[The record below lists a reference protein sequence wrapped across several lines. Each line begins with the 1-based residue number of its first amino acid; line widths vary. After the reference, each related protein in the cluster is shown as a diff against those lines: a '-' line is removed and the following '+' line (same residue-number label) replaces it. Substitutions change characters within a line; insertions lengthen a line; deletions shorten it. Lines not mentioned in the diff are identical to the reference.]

1 MKTVYFFIILGMLFG
16 QTFAQEALNKNASDS
31 LYSPPLNIPLLL
43 AGNFGE
49 LRSDHFHSGLDI
61 KTKHQQGLKVF
72 SIADGYISRIKISH
86 WGYGKVL
93 YVNHYNGTTSV
104 YAHLQKFSPEIENFV
119 QEKQY
124 ANKSFTIQLFP
135 KKDSLKVNKE
145 VPIAYSGNSGGSTA
159 PHLHFE
165 MRKTGTPIAINPL
178 QFPYEVLDKTPPTLQ
193 KLFAY
198 PIGQNSHV
206 NKSEN
211 KVQISFKRTPEGIYQ
226 ANPIEVKGSFYIGVK
241 GYDRQELTANKNG
254 IYHYKLSVNDTLT
267 AEIKLDQIS
276 FNETKGINTLID
288 YPHLIKNRERIVQIF
303 QQNKKT
309 LSIFK
314 SLKNKGIIS
323 LKPKETI
330 DVRLEL
336 IDLHGNNIRIEIPVI
351 GTLNEAIVKKTLFK
365 TPFPVLF
372 KNPAHYKLTHGSLY
386 FPANSFYEDVYLNLE
401 TSRDTI
407 KVHKPMWAVKKPF
420 TLSFNSKNSAF
431 SKYSYI
437 AYRLGS
443 KSFIYSSTKKEGE
456 WLSTKT
462 NKLGTYVIQQDS
474 IPPSIRPKNFKSN
487 QNIRNYQFLSLE
499 IKDQETGIDTYTG
512 SLNGEWILMEYE
524 PKTNTLTHH
533 IGARTKLKKNNELKI
548 EVVDMLGNTQVYTTL
563 LLL

>member
-1 MKTVYFFIILGMLFG
+1 MKTVYFFIILGMLFR

-31 LYSPPLNIPLLL
+31 LYSAPLNIPLLL

-86 WGYGKVL
+86 WGYGKAL

-104 YAHLQKFSPEIENFV
+104 YAHLQKFSSEIENFV

-145 VPIAYSGNSGGSTA
+145 VPIAYSGNSGGATA

-211 KVQISFKRTPEGIYQ
+211 KVQISFKRTPEGVYQ
-226 ANPIEVKGSFYIGVK
+226 ANLIEVKGSFYIGLK

-336 IDLHGNNIRIEIPVI
+336 IDLHGNNIRIEITAI
-351 GTLNEAIVKKTLFK
+351 GTLNEAIVKKNPPK

-386 FPANSFYEDVYLNLE
+386 FPANSFYEDVYLDLE

-420 TLSFNSKNSAF
+420 ALSFNSENSAF

-456 WLSTKT
+456 WLTTKT

>member
-1 MKTVYFFIILGMLFG
+1 MKTLYFFFALGLLVG
-16 QTFAQEALNKNASDS
+16 PLYAQKALDNKVSDTIYNA
-31 LYSPPLNIPLLL
+31 PLNIPLLL

-72 SIADGYISRIKISH
+72 SIADGYVSRIKISH

-93 YVNHYNGTTSV
+93 YINHYNGTSSV
-104 YAHLQKFSPEIENFV
+104 YAHLQKFSPEIEKFV
-119 QEKQY
+119 QDKQY
-124 ANKSFTIQLFP
+124 ANKSYTIQLFP
-135 KKDSLKVNKE
+135 KKDSLKVYKDS
-145 VPIAYSGNSGGSTA
+145 PIAFSGNSGGSTA

-165 MRKTGTPIAINPL
+165 MRKTGTAIAINPL

-198 PIGQNSHV
+198 PIGESSHI
-206 NKSEN
+206 NRSEN
-211 KVQISFKRTPEGIYQ
+211 KVQLSFKRTPEGIYQ
-226 ANPIEVKGSFYIGVK
+226 ASPIEAKGSFYLGVK

-254 IYHYKLSVNDTLT
+254 IYQYRLSLNDTLIG
-267 AEIKLDQIS
+267 EIKLDQFS

-288 YPHLIKNRERIVQIF
+288 YPHLIKHRERIVQLF
-303 QQNKKT
+303 QNARKP

-314 SLKNKGIIS
+314 TIKNKGIVSI
-323 LKPKETI
+323 KPNETI
-330 DVRLEL
+330 DLDL
-336 IDLHGNNIRIEIPVI
+336 TLMDLHGNNIRIKIPVL
-351 GTLNEAIVKKTLFK
+351 GTSEEATIKKTLHK
-365 TPFPVLF
+365 TPFPVWS
-372 KNPAHYKLTHGSLY
+372 KNPAHYKLAHGSLY

-401 TSRDTI
+401 TTKDTI
-407 KVHKPMWAVKKPF
+407 SVHKPMWAVKKPF
-420 TLSFNSKNSAF
+420 TLSFNSQNSSF

-437 AYRLGS
+437 AYMLGS
-443 KSFIYSSTKKEGE
+443 KSSIYSTTKKDGD

-462 NKLGTYVIQQDS
+462 NKLGTYVVKQDS

-499 IKDQETGIDTYTG
+499 IKDQETGIESYSG

-533 IGARTKLKKNNELKI
+533 IGARTNLQKNNELTI
-548 EVVDMLGNTQVYTTL
+548 QVIDMLGNSQTYTTL
-563 LLL
+563 LSL

>member
-1 MKTVYFFIILGMLFG
+1 MKTLYFFFILGLLFG
-16 QTFAQEALNKNASDS
+16 STYAQEALNNNASDTI
-31 LYSPPLNIPLLL
+31 YSAPLNIPLLL

-72 SIADGYISRIKISH
+72 AIVEGYVSRIKISH
-86 WGYGKVL
+86 WGYGKAL

-104 YAHLQKFSPEIENFV
+104 YAHLQKFSPEIENFI

-124 ANKSFTIQLFP
+124 ANKSYTIQLFL
-135 KKDSLKVNKE
+135 KKDSLKVYKDS
-145 VPIAYSGNSGGSTA
+145 PIAYSGNSGGSTA

-165 MRKTGTPIAINPL
+165 MRKTGTPIALNPL
-178 QFPYEVLDKTPPTLQ
+178 QFLYKVLDKTPPTLQ

-198 PIGQNSHV
+198 PIGETSHV
-206 NKSEN
+206 NRSEN

-226 ANPIEVKGSFYIGVK
+226 ANPIEVKGSFYMGIK

-254 IYHYKLSVNDTLT
+254 IYQYKLSANDTV
-267 AEIKLDQIS
+267 ISDIILDQFS
-276 FNETKGINTLID
+276 FNETKNINTLID
-288 YPHLIKNRERIVQIF
+288 YPHLIKNRERIVQLF
-303 QQNKKT
+303 QYNRKP

-314 SLKNKGIIS
+314 TIKNKGIIT
-323 LKPKETI
+323 LKPNDAI
-330 DVRLEL
+330 DIELEL
-336 IDLHGNNIRIEIPVI
+336 IDFHGNNIKIKIPVI
-351 GTLNEAIVKKTLFK
+351 GTSDEAIVKKMLLK
-365 TPFPVLF
+365 TPFPILF

-386 FPANSFYEDVYLNLE
+386 FPANSFYKNVYLDLE
-401 TSRDTI
+401 TSKDTI
-407 KVHKPMWAVKKPF
+407 KVHKPMWATKNPF
-420 TLSFNSKNSAF
+420 TLSFNSENSVF

-437 AYRLGS
+437 AYMLGS
-443 KSFIYSSTKKEGE
+443 KSSIYSSTKKEGT

-462 NKLGTYVIQQDS
+462 HKLGTYIIKQDS
-474 IPPSIRPKNFKSN
+474 LPPSIRPKNFKSN

-533 IGARTKLKKNNELKI
+533 IGERTKLQKNNELKI
-548 EVVDMLGNTQVYTTL
+548 EVVDMLGNTKVYTTL
-563 LLL
+563 LSL

>member
-1 MKTVYFFIILGMLFG
+1 MKTVYFFIILGILFG

-31 LYSPPLNIPLLL
+31 LYSRPLNIPLLL

-86 WGYGKVL
+86 WGYGKAL

-145 VPIAYSGNSGGSTA
+145 VPIAYSGNSGGSTS

-178 QFPYEVLDKTPPTLQ
+178 QFSYEVLDKTPPTLQ

-254 IYHYKLSVNDTLT
+254 IYHYKLSVNDTLN

-323 LKPKETI
+323 LKPK
-330 DVRLEL
+330 
-336 IDLHGNNIRIEIPVI
+336 
-351 GTLNEAIVKKTLFK
+351 
-365 TPFPVLF
+365 
-372 KNPAHYKLTHGSLY
+372 
-386 FPANSFYEDVYLNLE
+386 
-401 TSRDTI
+401 
-407 KVHKPMWAVKKPF
+407 
-420 TLSFNSKNSAF
+420 
-431 SKYSYI
+431 
-437 AYRLGS
+437 
-443 KSFIYSSTKKEGE
+443 
-456 WLSTKT
+456 
-462 NKLGTYVIQQDS
+462 
-474 IPPSIRPKNFKSN
+474 
-487 QNIRNYQFLSLE
+487 
-499 IKDQETGIDTYTG
+499 
-512 SLNGEWILMEYE
+512 
-524 PKTNTLTHH
+524 
-533 IGARTKLKKNNELKI
+533 
-548 EVVDMLGNTQVYTTL
+548 
-563 LLL
+563 